1 MNPPAISL
9 AHFSP
14 LKEFY
19 TSLEI
24 RDRQL
29 MILFSKEMERNTPGP
44 SRLILRRIL
53 FTWPL
58 HQIKNSTTITMKVIG
73 FSFMMET
80 ISRKEAITRSRNYS
94 SLVAGRWVW
103 KETTIKRLMRLKKR
117 SAYIQ
122 RTGKLI
128 L

>member
-14 LKEFY
+14 LKELY

-29 MILFSKEMERNTPGP
+29 RILFSKEMERNIPGP
-44 SRLILRRIL
+44 SRLILRTIL

-58 HQIKNSTTITMKVIG
+58 HQIKNTTTIRMKVIG
-73 FSFMMET
+73 FSFIMEP
-80 ISRKEAITRSRNYS
+80 ISRKEAIPRSRNYT
-94 SLVAGRWVW
+94 SLVAGR
-103 KETTIKRLMRLKKR
+103 L
-117 SAYIQ
+117 
-122 RTGKLI
+122 
-128 L
+128 